1 MKRILFLTV
10 VLGVALMITV
20 IGFNVNSQERK
31 MQKLNLQT
39 KVGDGNDKEVT
50 PLFDGDRRKIVQIT
64 LRNKAILDAHKAA
77 EPITI
82 QCVAGKGLLIVGEEK
97 EEVELKEGVLVTIEP
112 NVVHEIR
119 ALSKVSV
126 LLTKFKEN

>member
-10 VLGVALMITV
+10 VLGVALMITF
-20 IGFNVNSQERK
+20 IGFNVNSQERN

-39 KVGDGNDKEVT
+39 KIGDGKDKEVT
-50 PLFDGDRRKIVQIT
+50 PLFDGERRKIVQIT
-64 LRNKAILDAHKAA
+64 LRNKAVLDAHKAA

-97 EEVELKEGVLVTIEP
+97 AEVELKEGVLVTIEP

-119 ALSKVSV
+119 AMSKVSI
-126 LLTKFKEN
+126 LLTKFKDK